1 MKVAI
6 NGWFMRFPNTG
17 IGQYLVHLLQGID
30 ALGDDNEYL
39 LFTDDEAEDLPLS
52 DKFTKKVITHPIP
65 FLHKDIKKTV
75 WEQIV
80 FPREL
85 KKHKVDLLHIPHFA
99 PFFNPVCKTVVTVLD
114 IAPLVF
120 PLSKLGKI
128 GLYDRYYSKIV
139 APFLKKTDCV
149 ITISEY
155 SKSEII
161 KYLHVESDKIQIT
174 NLAAG
179 EEFKVIDDRD
189 SVSNFL
195 AKYDIEP
202 GYIFY
207 LGDGGYRKNVM
218 SLVKAYCSLGD
229 EIKKKHNL
237 VIAGNAANSIEV
249 RKYAEKEGGA
259 IKLIGFVSD
268 GRRFFY
274 NGAFLFVFPTIYEG
288 FGIPPLEAML
298 CGVPVVSSIYSSIPE
313 VVGDAGILVAAD
325 DETAVKKAI
334 EQVIGDDS
342 LRKSMIEKGF
352 EQAMKFSYKRCAEE
366 TIKIYNKL

>member
-1 MKVAI
+1 
-6 NGWFMRFPNTG
+6 
-17 IGQYLVHLLQGID
+17 
-30 ALGDDNEYL
+30 
-39 LFTDDEAEDLPLS
+39 DEVKDLPLS
-52 DKFTKKVITHPIP
+52 DKFTRIVIPHPFP

-80 FPREL
+80 FPRVL
-85 KKHKVDLLHIPHFA
+85 KKHEVDLLHIPHFA
-99 PFFNPVCKTVVTVLD
+99 PFFKSVCKTVVTVLD

-139 APFLKKTDCV
+139 APFLKKVDCV
-149 ITISEY
+149 VTISEY

-179 EEFKVIDDRD
+179 EEFKVIDDRG

-195 AKYDIEP
+195 ANYDIEP

-218 SLVKAYCSLGD
+218 SLVRAYCSLSD
-229 EIKKKHNL
+229 EIKNKHKL
-237 VIAGNAANSIEV
+237 IIAGNAANSVEV
-249 RKYAEKEGGA
+249 REQAEKESGA

-268 GRRFFY
+268 ERHFFY
-274 NGAFLFVFPTIYEG
+274 NGAFLFAFPTIYEG

-313 VVGDAGILVAAD
+313 VVGDAGILVATD
-325 DETAVKKAI
+325 NETALKQAI
-334 EQVIGDDS
+334 EQVAGDEN

-352 EQAMKFSYKRCAEE
+352 EQAKKFSYKRCAEE
-366 TIKIYNKL
+366 TIAIYKKVYSQ